1 MAIEILKRL
10 IITLENKHV
19 KFETDKCH
27 LIGSGKRHKLP
38 MTKSGNE
45 KKSNQKSCSQ
55 TISFLKLS
63 IHNFFANFHIRI

>member
-10 IITLENKHV
+10 IITFKHV

-45 KKSNQKSCSQ
+45 KKSNQKRLFSDHF
-55 TISFLKLS
+55 ISETQYS
-63 IHNFFANFHIRI
+63 